1 MCTDNSAKQA
11 TEILESR
18 FKPVFEDYIKNNKKE
33 YLNSVDKAV
42 KLFKLIPQDY
52 DIRWINLHGMDAIN
66 NSLDKNNSTTKDL
79 TISESLWEKT
89 KEETIIAFIER
100 NKK

>member
-1 MCTDNSAKQA
+1 
-11 TEILESR
+11 
-18 FKPVFEDYIKNNKKE
+18 
-33 YLNSVDKAV
+33 
-42 KLFKLIPQDY
+42 
-52 DIRWINLHGMDAIN
+52 MDAIN

-89 KEETIIAFIER
+89 KEETINAFIER